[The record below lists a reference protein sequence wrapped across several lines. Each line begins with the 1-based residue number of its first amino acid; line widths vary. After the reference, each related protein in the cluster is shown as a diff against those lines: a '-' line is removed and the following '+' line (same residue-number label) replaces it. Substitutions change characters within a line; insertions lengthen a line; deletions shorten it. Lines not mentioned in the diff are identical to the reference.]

1 MDNAKMIPVI
11 TSVLHETKCRL
22 QWCLDVVRDMLREI
36 FDEAAYS
43 RFLARH
49 AIANSA
55 PKLPGLPERGEH
67 ARERKPCCC

>member
-1 MDNAKMIPVI
+1 MIPVI

-55 PKLPGLPERGEH
+55 ESYRAFLNEGEH
-67 ARERKPCCC
+67 ARERRPRCC